1 MCRLAKLSEEE
12 LKLIQDLE
20 SKLKHVVLIAYEKP
34 PEIAELTS
42 EQLEK
47 IKDLETQ
54 LKVKLVA
61 YK

>member
-12 LKLIQDLE
+12 LKLIQELE
-20 SKLKHVVLIAYEKP
+20 AKLKHIVLIAYEKP
-34 PEIAELTS
+34 SEIAELTNT
-42 EQLEK
+42 QLEK
-47 IKDLETQ
+47 IKNLENQ